1 MLAQRT
7 RPTRPHRYNAPA
19 LTPARQPAH
28 TNLSTEKTPL
38 YRFLAPRYWP
48 VWLALGVVRLLVA
61 LPFGV
66 QLVVGRLIG
75 RTAGLF
81 ARERRGIAARNLE
94 LAFPELDA
102 RARHALLLRH
112 FESLGM
118 SIIETGLCWW
128 ADDRRLEGLVEVNG
142 LEHVEAALAAGR
154 GAIMLTGHFT
164 TLDLGG
170 RFLTQ
175 RAPVSA
181 MYRPHRNPL
190 FEEIMRR
197 GRERS
202 AKHAFSKHDVRAMI
216 RGLRTNHL
224 IWYAPDQAHKSGKYS
239 AVVPFFGVP
248 APTNTATS
256 AFARLGDAPVVPF
269 FPIRL
274 PGRAGYRLDIL
285 PPLEDFPCGDP
296 VADSARINA
305 LLEERIRLCPEQ
317 YLWVHRRFKP
327 AGANGADYYGSLARK
342 RKRRRKQKP

>member
-1 MLAQRT
+1 MHPGGVAAVTAGAAGLNNE
-7 RPTRPHRYNAPA
+7 Y
-19 LTPARQPAH
+19 
-28 TNLSTEKTPL
+28 TPL
-38 YRFLAPRYWP
+38 FRFLAPRYWP
-48 VWLALGVVRLLVA
+48 VWLALGIVRLLVA
-61 LPFGV
+61 LPFAA
-66 QLVVGRLIG
+66 QLRAGQFIGRLG
-75 RTAGLF
+75 YLLAGQ
-81 ARERRGIAARNLE
+81 RRRIAARNLE
-94 LAFPELDA
+94 LAFPDLD
-102 RARHALLLRH
+102 RGERRKLLMRH
-112 FESLGM
+112 FDSLGM
-118 SIIETGLCWW
+118 SAIETGMCWW
-128 ADDRRLEGLVEVNG
+128 ADERRLEGLCEVRG
-142 LEHVEAALAAGR
+142 LEHVQAALAGGR

-202 AKHAFSKHDVRAMI
+202 AKHAFSKTDVRAMI

-224 IWYAPDQAHKSGKYS
+224 IWYAPDQAHKRGKYS

-256 AFARLGDAPVVPF
+256 VFARLGDAPVVPF
-269 FPIRL
+269 FPVRL
-274 PGRAGYRLDIL
+274 PGKAGYRLDIL
-285 PPLEDFPCGDP
+285 PPLEDFPGDDP
-296 VADSARINA
+296 VSDAARINR

-327 AGANGADYYGSLARK
+327 AGPDGADHYGELARK
-342 RKRRRKQKP
+342 PRAPR

>member
-1 MLAQRT
+1 
-7 RPTRPHRYNAPA
+7 
-19 LTPARQPAH
+19 
-28 TNLSTEKTPL
+28 LSSEKTPL

-48 VWLALGVVRLLVA
+48 VWLALATVRLLVM
-61 LPFGV
+61 LPFGA
-66 QLVVGRLIG
+66 QLFAGRLMG
-75 RTAGLF
+75 RFGYLF
-81 ARERRGIAARNLE
+81 ARQRRQIAARNLA
-94 LAFPELDA
+94 LAFPELDPPG
-102 RARHALLLRH
+102 RRALLLRH
-112 FESLGM
+112 FESLGI

-128 ADDRRLEGLVEVNG
+128 ADDRRLESLVEIHG
-142 LEHVEAALAAGR
+142 LEHVEAALAAGH

-202 AKHAFSKHDVRAMI
+202 AKHAFSKRDVRAMI

-224 IWYAPDQAHKSGKYS
+224 IWYAPDQAHKRGKYS

-256 AFARLGDAPVVPF
+256 TFARLGGAPVVPF

-274 PGRAGYRLDIL
+274 PGGAGYRLDIL
-285 PPLEDFPCGDP
+285 PPLEGFPSEDP
-296 VADSARINA
+296 EADAARINQ
-305 LLEERIRLCPEQ
+305 LLEERIRLCPDQ

-327 AGANGADYYGSLARK
+327 AGEDGEDHYGRLARK
-342 RKRRRKQKP
+342 RKRRRKR

>member
-1 MLAQRT
+1 
-7 RPTRPHRYNAPA
+7 
-19 LTPARQPAH
+19 
-28 TNLSTEKTPL
+28 LSSTATPL

-48 VWLALGVVRLLVA
+48 LWLALGMVRLLVA
-61 LPFGV
+61 LPYGAQQV
-66 QLVVGRLIG
+66 AGRIIG
-75 RTAGLF
+75 RTALAF
-81 ARERRGIAARNLE
+81 TRQRRAIAARNFE

-102 RARHALLLRH
+102 AARRALLRRH

-118 SIIETGLCWW
+118 SIIETGMCWW
-128 ADDRRLEGLVEVNG
+128 ASDARIAHLVEVSG
-142 LEHVEAALAAGR
+142 LEHVEAALAAGH

-170 RFLTQ
+170 RFLT
-175 RAPVSA
+175 RVAPVSA

-202 AKHAFSKHDVRAMI
+202 ARQAFVKTDVRAMI
-216 RGLRTNHL
+216 RALRTNHL
-224 IWYAPDQAHKSGKYS
+224 VWYAPDQAHKRGKYS

-256 AFARLGDAPVVPF
+256 AFARLGSAPVIPF
-269 FPIRL
+269 FPVRL
-274 PGRAGYRLDIL
+274 PGRAGYRLEIL
-285 PPLEDFPCGDP
+285 PPLKDFPGSDP
-296 VADSARINA
+296 VADALRINR

-327 AGANGADYYGSLARK
+327 AGDAGEDYYGPLGRK
-342 RKRRRKQKP
+342 RKRRASA

>member
-1 MLAQRT
+1 MRGSET
-7 RPTRPHRYNAPA
+7 G
-19 LTPARQPAH
+19 
-28 TNLSTEKTPL
+28 TNLSTGQTPL

-48 VWLALGVVRLLVA
+48 IWLALGLVRLLVA
-61 LPFGV
+61 LPFRA
-66 QLVVGRLIG
+66 QLAAGRLIG
-75 RTAGLF
+75 RLGYRIAP
-81 ARERRGIAARNLE
+81 ERRAIAARNLE

-102 RARHALLLRH
+102 AARRELLLRH
-112 FESLGM
+112 FDALGM
-118 SIIETGLCWW
+118 SVIETGMCWW
-128 ADDRRLEGLVEVNG
+128 ADDRRIGQLAEVRG

-170 RFLTQ
+170 RFLTR
-175 RAPVSA
+175 RAPVAA

-202 AKHAFSKHDVRAMI
+202 ARQAFPKRDVRAMI

-224 IWYAPDQAHKSGKYS
+224 IWYAPDQAHAHGKYS
-239 AVVPFFGVP
+239 AVVPFFDVP

-256 AFARLGDAPVVPF
+256 AFARLGNAPVIPF
-269 FPIRL
+269 FPVRL
-274 PGRAGYRLDIL
+274 PGKAGYRLDIL
-285 PPLEDFPCGDP
+285 PPLPDFPSDDP
-296 VADSARINA
+296 AADAARINR

-327 AGANGADYYGSLARK
+327 AGGDGTDYYGPLA
-342 RKRRRKQKP
+342 RRRKSPPAA

>member
-1 MLAQRT
+1 M
-7 RPTRPHRYNAPA
+7 PTDSAPA
-19 LTPARQPAH
+19 PAPDTSLSSTP
-28 TNLSTEKTPL
+28 TPL
-38 YRFLAPRYWP
+38 YQFLAPRYWP

-61 LPFGV
+61 LPFGA
-66 QLVVGRLIG
+66 QLVAGRVIG
-75 RTAGLF
+75 RVALLF
-81 ARERRGIAARNLE
+81 ARERRAIAARNLE

-102 RARHALLLRH
+102 AARRALLQRH

-118 SIIETGLCWW
+118 SIIETGMCWW
-128 ADDRRLEGLVEVNG
+128 ASDERVGRLVEVSG
-142 LEHVEAALAAGR
+142 LEHAHAALAAGH

-170 RFLTQ
+170 RFLT
-175 RAPVSA
+175 RLAPVSA

-202 AKHAFSKHDVRAMI
+202 ARQAFVKTDVRAMI
-216 RGLRTNHL
+216 RALRTNL
-224 IWYAPDQAHKSGKYS
+224 VWYAPDQAHKRGKYS

-256 AFARLGDAPVVPF
+256 SFARLGKAPVIPF
-269 FPIRL
+269 FPVRL

-285 PPLEDFPCGDP
+285 PPLQDFPGPDP
-296 VADSARINA
+296 VADALRINR

-317 YLWVHRRFKP
+317 YLWVHRRFKQ
-327 AGANGADYYGSLARK
+327 AGTEGEDHYGPLGRK
-342 RKRRRKQKP
+342 RKRRASA

>member
-1 MLAQRT
+1 MS
-7 RPTRPHRYNAPA
+7 
-19 LTPARQPAH
+19 
-28 TNLSTEKTPL
+28 STVTPL

-61 LPFGV
+61 LPYGAQRV
-66 QLVVGRLIG
+66 AGRIIG
-75 RTAGLF
+75 RTALAF
-81 ARERRGIAARNLE
+81 ARQRRAIAARNFE

-102 RARHALLLRH
+102 AARQALLRRH

-118 SIIETGLCWW
+118 SIIETGMCWW
-128 ADDRRLEGLVEVNG
+128 ASDARIAGLVEVAG

-170 RFLTQ
+170 RFLT
-175 RAPVSA
+175 RVAPVSA

-202 AKHAFSKHDVRAMI
+202 ARQAFVKTDVRAMI
-216 RGLRTNHL
+216 RALRTNHL
-224 IWYAPDQAHKSGKYS
+224 VWYAPDQAHKRGKYS

-256 AFARLGDAPVVPF
+256 AFARLGNAPVIPF
-269 FPIRL
+269 FPLRL
-274 PGRAGYRLDIL
+274 PGRAGYRLEIL
-285 PPLEDFPCGDP
+285 PPINDFPGSDP
-296 VADSARINA
+296 VADALRINQ

-327 AGANGADYYGSLARK
+327 AGPEGEDYYGPLGRK
-342 RKRRRKQKP
+342 RKRRASA

>member
-1 MLAQRT
+1 MSST
-7 RPTRPHRYNAPA
+7 R
-19 LTPARQPAH
+19 
-28 TNLSTEKTPL
+28 TPL

-48 VWLALGVVRLLVA
+48 VWLALGTMRLLVA
-61 LPFGV
+61 LPFGLQV
-66 QLVVGRLIG
+66 AAGRALG
-75 RTAGLF
+75 RTALVF
-81 ARERRGIAARNLE
+81 ARTRRGIAARNLE

-102 RARHALLLRH
+102 AARRELLRRH

-118 SIIETGLCWW
+118 SVIETGMCWW
-128 ADDRRLEGLVEVNG
+128 ASDERIARMVEVRG
-142 LEHVEAALAAGR
+142 LEHAEAALAAGH

-170 RFLTQ
+170 RFLT
-175 RAPVSA
+175 RLAPVSA

-202 AKHAFSKHDVRAMI
+202 ARQAFVKSDVRAMI
-216 RGLRTNHL
+216 RALRTNHL
-224 IWYAPDQAHKSGKYS
+224 VWYAPDQAHKRGKYS

-256 AFARLGDAPVVPF
+256 AFARLGKAPVIPF
-269 FPIRL
+269 FPVRL
-274 PGRAGYRLDIL
+274 AGRAGYRLEIL
-285 PPLEDFPCGDP
+285 PPLEDFPGPDAA
-296 VADSARINA
+296 ADALRVNR

-327 AGANGADYYGSLARK
+327 AGAAGEDHYGSLGRK
-342 RKRRRKQKP
+342 RKRRAAP

>member
-1 MLAQRT
+1 MS
-7 RPTRPHRYNAPA
+7 
-19 LTPARQPAH
+19 
-28 TNLSTEKTPL
+28 STSTPL

-48 VWLALGVVRLLVA
+48 VWLALGAVRLLVA
-61 LPFGV
+61 LPYGA
-66 QLVVGRLIG
+66 QRIAGRIIG
-75 RTAGLF
+75 RTALVF
-81 ARERRGIAARNLE
+81 ARQRRAIAARNLE

-102 RARHALLLRH
+102 AARRELLRRH

-118 SIIETGLCWW
+118 SIIETGMCWW
-128 ADDRRLEGLVEVNG
+128 ASDARISRLVEVSG
-142 LEHVEAALAAGR
+142 LEHAEAALAAGH

-170 RFLTQ
+170 RFLT
-175 RAPVSA
+175 RVAPVSA

-202 AKHAFSKHDVRAMI
+202 ARQAFVKTDVRAMI
-216 RGLRTNHL
+216 RALRTNHL
-224 IWYAPDQAHKSGKYS
+224 VWYAPDQAHKRGKYS

-256 AFARLGDAPVVPF
+256 AFARLGQAPVIPF
-269 FPIRL
+269 FPVRL
-274 PGRAGYRLDIL
+274 PGRGGYRLEIL
-285 PPLEDFPCGDP
+285 PPLKDFPGSDP
-296 VADSARINA
+296 DADALRINH

-327 AGANGADYYGSLARK
+327 AGAAGEDHYGPLGRK
-342 RKRRRKQKP
+342 RKRRASA